1 MVPSALAAPATPA
14 AASLESLKT
23 AHIIPDVI
31 SNFDPTAT
39 LRVQYGKQ
47 APLEMG
53 EQILPSEAAD
63 PPSVTFMGTD
73 PQKLYT
79 LVMTDPGVLDIKT
92 LRGPQQSAW
101 QWLHWIVV
109 NVPGEKAVPAAGQ
122 VLQPYGQ
129 PAPPAGNHR
138 YTFILFEQKAEI
150 NPAVPKGR
158 DAFDTRAF
166 AIANGLTP
174 IGGFY
179 FLAGPE
185 TAQ

>member
-1 MVPSALAAPATPA
+1 MTQRVSHGKQPLKGSFCDDRWTGVL
-14 AASLESLKT
+14 SLKI
-23 AHIIPDVI
+23 ASSHI
-31 SNFDPTAT
+31 
-39 LRVQYGKQ
+39 
-47 APLEMG
+47 PL
-53 EQILPSEAAD
+53 Q
-63 PPSVTFMGTD
+63 
-73 PQKLYT
+73 QLYT

-138 YTFILFEQKAEI
+138 YTFILFEQKAGI